1 MFTPGGAV
9 RSGHLHRSARLEPH
23 PSWREGEGNHFD
35 DDALAAGWLAGRTH
49 PRTGEP
55 LRIAR
60 LSAPPDTMVSVHT
73 HIPHGVAPRAHGRGT
88 RWCVTFNFASADPD
102 RSIPRSPER
111 LAYGLPAEWHDAAME
126 GRIPGVDPNDN
137 IFSLW

>member
-1 MFTPGGAV
+1 MADGGLKIVPGGATIPCAACL
-9 RSGHLHRSARLEPH
+9 RLHTRRCASGHLHRSARLEPH
-23 PSWREGEGNHFD
+23 PSWREGESNHFD

-73 HIPHGVAPRAHGRGT
+73 
-88 RWCVTFNFASADPD
+88 
-102 RSIPRSPER
+102 
-111 LAYGLPAEWHDAAME
+111 
-126 GRIPGVDPNDN
+126 
-137 IFSLW
+137 